1 MNKFDLMFEDDP
13 INSIIDQMWDGDL
26 QNGLMTD
33 KSELNIPLP
42 YFPDF
47 QSESLK
53 VENLKRVH

>member
-1 MNKFDLMFEDDP
+1 MFEDDP